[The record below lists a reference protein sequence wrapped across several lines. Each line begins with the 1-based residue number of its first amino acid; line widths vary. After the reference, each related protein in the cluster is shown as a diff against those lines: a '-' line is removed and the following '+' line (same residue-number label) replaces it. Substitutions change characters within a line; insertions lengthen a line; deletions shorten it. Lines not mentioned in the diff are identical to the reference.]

1 MRADR
6 RACSTPNPDRAFY
19 VRPEVVQRII
29 DGCPCPQWK
38 AIIALSRFAG
48 LRCPSEIVELR
59 CADINWERSLMT
71 VRSPKTAAHDGH
83 AVRIVPMTTELRL
96 ILQTLLN
103 QAPEGS
109 EAVVPR
115 LTDPTTNLRTTFMKL
130 IARAG
135 YEPWPRLFHN
145 MRASCATDWAEA
157 LPAHV
162 VAKWLGHSPLV
173 AAKHYLQTRD
183 AHFEVAIRGWG
194 RPDHRTEG
202 VLAGADRK
210 V

>member
-1 MRADR
+1 
-6 RACSTPNPDRAFY
+6 
-19 VRPEVVQRII
+19 
-29 DGCPCPQWK
+29 
-38 AIIALSRFAG
+38 
-48 LRCPSEIVELR
+48 
-59 CADINWERSLMT
+59 
-71 VRSPKTAAHDGH
+71 
-83 AVRIVPMTTELRL
+83 
-96 ILQTLLN
+96 
-103 QAPEGS
+103 
-109 EAVVPR
+109 VVPR

>member
-1 MRADR
+1 
-6 RACSTPNPDRAFY
+6 
-19 VRPEVVQRII
+19 V
-29 DGCPCPQWK
+29 
-38 AIIALSRFAG
+38 
-48 LRCPSEIVELR
+48 
-59 CADINWERSLMT
+59 
-71 VRSPKTAAHDGH
+71 
-83 AVRIVPMTTELRL
+83 TTELRL
-96 ILQTLLN
+96 ILQTLFD

-145 MRASCATDWAEA
+145 MRASCATHWAEA

-183 AHFEVAIRGWG
+183 AHFEVAIRGG
-194 RPDHRTEG
+194 ARVGLATEPMPARSA
-202 VLAGADRK
+202 V
-210 V
+210 

>member
-1 MRADR
+1 
-6 RACSTPNPDRAFY
+6 
-19 VRPEVVQRII
+19 
-29 DGCPCPQWK
+29 
-38 AIIALSRFAG
+38 
-48 LRCPSEIVELR
+48 
-59 CADINWERSLMT
+59 MT
-71 VRSPKTAAHDGH
+71 ARSPKTAAHDGH
-83 AVRIVPMTTELRL
+83 AVRIVPITPELRP
-96 ILQTLLN
+96 ILQALFD

-130 IARAG
+130 ITRAG

-173 AAKHYLQTRD
+173 AAKHDLQTRD
-183 AHFEVAIRGWG
+183 AHFEVAIRGG
-194 RPDHRTEG
+194 ARLGSGVIEQPLRTT
-202 VLAGADRK
+202 A
-210 V
+210 

>member
-1 MRADR
+1 MLIVPI
-6 RACSTPNPDRAFY
+6 TP
-19 VRPEVVQRII
+19 
-29 DGCPCPQWK
+29 
-38 AIIALSRFAG
+38 
-48 LRCPSEIVELR
+48 ELR
-59 CADINWERSLMT
+59 
-71 VRSPKTAAHDGH
+71 P
-83 AVRIVPMTTELRL
+83 
-96 ILQTLLN
+96 ILQALFD

-162 VAKWLGHSPLV
+162 VALLEAMWLGHSPLV
-173 AAKHYLQTRD
+173 AAKHDLQTRD
-183 AHFEVAIRGWG
+183 AHFEVAIRGMPRVG
-194 RPDHRTEG
+194 E
-202 VLAGADRK
+202 AGAHTAPIRATA
-210 V
+210 